1 MDHGFLHDVG
11 VSIVTAGCLGLI
23 LYFLRLPLLLGYL
36 SAGIILGPHMGLGI
50 ITDPQIISTLSEIGL
65 ILLMYILGMEID
77 LQKLMKAGRAVIV
90 TGVVQFLGSLLLG
103 LGAFSLAG
111 YGIENGDYSLIYL
124 AVAASLSSTV
134 IVVKI
139 LSDRVELDTLTSR
152 ITLGVLVLQDLWA
165 IAFLSSQSQIADFK
179 ISFLAIS
186 LGKAGILILAA
197 FMMAKYVL
205 PHLFEK
211 IGKNMELMLVIAL
224 AWCFCLAGA
233 AGLLGLS
240 LEMGA
245 LIAGIC
251 IASFPYHVQIGVKV
265 SSLRDFFVTLF
276 FVALGLQIPLPNWDI
291 IKLSFLIMGFVIL
304 SRFLTIFP
312 TLHFMKFGNR
322 GSLIPSL
329 NLSQISEF
337 SLVIISLGVTYK
349 HIPKTILSAFIVAL
363 VVMALFS
370 SLIIPYSHHLYHWL
384 NPLLEKIGFKD
395 YLHIKD
401 HVNEDATKV
410 RPKIVFLGF
419 FKEASSLF
427 KEIEERHSKTM
438 LQDIQVIDFN
448 PQTIKKLKSKGV
460 QVHYG
465 DIGHRDTLNH
475 IDLKEAQIII
485 STIPDS
491 MLRGT
496 TNFKLLKTIKEM
508 APNAK
513 MIVTADNIEVA
524 RELYAQGADY
534 VYMPRIVSAHYLT
547 DILERMESGHADV
560 IKTNSMKF
568 FSNRQE
574 ILS

>member
-11 VSIVTAGCLGLI
+11 VSIVTAGCLGI
-23 LYFLRLPLLLGYL
+23 VLYFLRLPLLLGYL
-36 SAGIILGPHMGLGI
+36 TAGIILGPHMGLGV
-50 ITDPQIISTLSEIGL
+50 ITDPDTVSTLSEIGL

-77 LQKLMKAGRAVIV
+77 LKKLMRAGKAVII
-90 TGVVQFLGSLLLG
+90 TGIVQFLGCLLLG

-111 YGIENGDYSLIYL
+111 FNLGNGDYSLIYL
-124 AVAASLSSTV
+124 AVAASLSSTI

-165 IAFLSSQSQIADFK
+165 IAFLSAQAQISNFQ
-179 ISFLAIS
+179 IGLLGLS
-186 LGKAGILILAA
+186 LGKAGLLILAA
-197 FMMAKYVL
+197 FFMAKYVL

-224 AWCFCLAGA
+224 AWCFAIAGG

-251 IASFPYHVQIGVKV
+251 IASFPYHVQISVKV

-276 FVALGLQIPLPNWDI
+276 FVALGLQIPFPNWEMMR
-291 IKLSFLIMGFVIL
+291 LALLIMGFVIL
-304 SRFLTIFP
+304 SRLVTIFP
-312 TLHFMKFGNR
+312 TLHLLKFGNR
-322 GSLIPSL
+322 GSLVPSL
-329 NLSQISEF
+329 NLAQISEF
-337 SLVIISLGVTYK
+337 SLVILSIGVTYK
-349 HIPKTILSAFIVAL
+349 HIPKTILSAFILAL
-363 VVMALFS
+363 VIMALFS
-370 SLIIPYSHHLYHWL
+370 SLVIPQSHRLYHWL
-384 NPLLEKIGFKD
+384 NPVLEKLGFKD
-395 YLHIKD
+395 FLHLKD
-401 HVNEDATKV
+401 REDKDEAKV
-410 RPKIVFLGF
+410 HPKIVFLGF
-419 FKEASSLF
+419 FKEASSLLR
-427 KEIEERHSKTM
+427 EIEERHSKTM
-438 LQDIQVIDFN
+438 LQEIQVIDFN
-448 PQTIKKLKSKGV
+448 PQTIKKLKAKGV

-465 DIGHRDTLNH
+465 DIGHGDTIHH
-475 IDLKEAQIII
+475 IDIKHAQIIV

-496 TNFKLLKTIKEM
+496 TNLKLLKTIKDL
-508 APNAK
+508 APQAK

-524 RELYAQGADY
+524 RDLYSKGADY

-560 IKTNSMKF
+560 IKTNSIKF
-568 FSNRQE
+568 FSSREE

>member
-111 YGIENGDYSLIYL
+111 YGVENGDYSLIYL

-165 IAFLSSQSQIADFK
+165 IAFLSSQAQIADFK

-233 AGLLGLS
+233 AGL
-240 LEMGA
+240 
-245 LIAGIC
+245 
-251 IASFPYHVQIGVKV
+251 
-265 SSLRDFFVTLF
+265 
-276 FVALGLQIPLPNWDI
+276 
-291 IKLSFLIMGFVIL
+291 
-304 SRFLTIFP
+304 
-312 TLHFMKFGNR
+312 
-322 GSLIPSL
+322 
-329 NLSQISEF
+329 
-337 SLVIISLGVTYK
+337 
-349 HIPKTILSAFIVAL
+349 
-363 VVMALFS
+363 
-370 SLIIPYSHHLYHWL
+370 
-384 NPLLEKIGFKD
+384 
-395 YLHIKD
+395 
-401 HVNEDATKV
+401 
-410 RPKIVFLGF
+410 
-419 FKEASSLF
+419 
-427 KEIEERHSKTM
+427 
-438 LQDIQVIDFN
+438 
-448 PQTIKKLKSKGV
+448 
-460 QVHYG
+460 
-465 DIGHRDTLNH
+465 
-475 IDLKEAQIII
+475 
-485 STIPDS
+485 
-491 MLRGT
+491 
-496 TNFKLLKTIKEM
+496 
-508 APNAK
+508 
-513 MIVTADNIEVA
+513 
-524 RELYAQGADY
+524 
-534 VYMPRIVSAHYLT
+534 
-547 DILERMESGHADV
+547 
-560 IKTNSMKF
+560 
-568 FSNRQE
+568 
-574 ILS
+574 